1 MKYQLEITKA
11 ARQDLQESYDW
22 YDAKLTGLG
31 EDFIFA
37 VEANRIH
44 TKLNCHPPY

>member
-37 VEANRIH
+37 DEANRIH
-44 TKLNCHPPY
+44 TKLN